1 MLSLHL
7 APMGQISHHN
17 IGLCVCL
24 RANTQYNNVKAHLA
38 KKMFYLFEGSLII
51 VPCRK
56 HSIFLIW
63 NFDLFYL
70 KLFLHKPFSMGILH
84 YQSCSSQHGNS
95 CDYLRIT
102 DGVGGLPW
110 CELPSERQRELCPWG
125 FAVSKFPLFF
135 ICHQID
141 LYSL

>member
-1 MLSLHL
+1 MSSLHL

-24 RANTQYNNVKAHLA
+24 RANTQYKIVKTHLA
-38 KKMFYLFEGSLII
+38 KKNMFYLFEGSLII
-51 VPCRK
+51 APCRK
-56 HSIFLIW
+56 HAIFFIW

-84 YQSCSSQHGNS
+84 YQSCSNQPGNS
-95 CDYLRIT
+95 CDCLGIP

-110 CELPSERQRELCPWG
+110 HELPSGRQRGLCP
-125 FAVSKFPLFF
+125 
-135 ICHQID
+135 
-141 LYSL
+141 